1 MASSRKRKSSSV
13 SRKAETVLHEQVRRG
28 NRLAVGLSGG
38 VDSVVLLDLLV
49 PLSVQLRV
57 SLSAIHINHGISP
70 NADRWSHFCHHLC
83 HSRGVPLEIVR
94 LKICR
99 TPGISLEAAG
109 RDERYR
115 IFAALE
121 ADYVVLA
128 QHLDDQAETVMLQ
141 LLRGAGVKGLSG
153 MPVVRTGRSAMKAP
167 APQSSEQAS
176 EPGVAAYPRILRPLL
191 EVSRQ
196 EIEEY
201 AREHALQWMKDES
214 NDDIAFDRNFLRHEF
229 FPLLEKRFP
238 SYRKTFLRTSR
249 HIAEASALLDEL
261 AQADG
266 RECCASGKIEIECLR
281 RLGFLRAKNLL
292 RYTFACEG
300 AILPS
305 AAKLEDILRQLLSSG
320 ANAKLH
326 VSFGNTEIRA
336 FQGLLYLRASS
347 IRPPINW
354 RLAWQGEERLVI
366 AELGGTLTFTPAE
379 GTGISLG
386 KLSEFPVSVG
396 LRRGGERMRPDCKR
410 PRRSLKNLLQEAAI
424 PPWERETLP
433 LIFSGERLAG
443 VPGLGVDCDF
453 QAAGGEPS
461 LIADWRPGRAP
472 A

>member
-1 MASSRKRKSSSV
+1 MASSRKLKSSSV
-13 SRKAETVLHEQVRRG
+13 SRKAEIVLREQVRRG
-28 NRLAVGLSGG
+28 NRLVVGLSGG

-49 PLSVQLRV
+49 PLSVQLHAT
-57 SLSAIHINHGISP
+57 LSAIHINHGISP

-128 QHLDDQAETVMLQ
+128 QHLDDQAETLMLQ

-153 MPVVRTGRSAMKAP
+153 MPVVRAGRSAMKVP

-176 EPGVAAYPRILRPLL
+176 ESGVAASPRILRPLL

-201 AREHALQWMKDES
+201 AREHALRWMKDES

-238 SYRKTFLRTSR
+238 SYRKTFLRASR

-261 AQADG
+261 AQADS
-266 RECCASGKIEIECLR
+266 RECSAAGKIEIECLR

-292 RYTFACEG
+292 RYTFAYEG

-305 AAKLEDILRQLLSSG
+305 AAKLEDISRQLLSSS
-320 ANAKLH
+320 ANTKLH
-326 VSFGNTEIRA
+326 VTFGNTEVRT
-336 FQGLLYLRASS
+336 FRGLLYLRASS
-347 IRPPINW
+347 VRPPIHW

-366 AELGGTLTFTPAE
+366 AELGGTLTLTPAE
-379 GTGISLG
+379 GAGISLG
-386 KLSEFPVSVG
+386 KLTELPVTVR
-396 LRRGGERMRPDCKR
+396 LRRGGERIRPDCKR

-433 LIFSGERLAG
+433 LIFSGEHLASA
-443 VPGLGVDCDF
+443 PGLGVDCDF
-453 QAAGGEPS
+453 QAAPGELS
-461 LIADWRPGRAP
+461 LIADWRPGRVP

>member
-1 MASSRKRKSSSV
+1 M
-13 SRKAETVLHEQVRRG
+13 T
-28 NRLAVGLSGG
+28 
-38 VDSVVLLDLLV
+38 
-49 PLSVQLRV
+49 
-57 SLSAIHINHGISP
+57 
-70 NADRWSHFCHHLC
+70 
-83 HSRGVPLEIVR
+83 
-94 LKICR
+94 
-99 TPGISLEAAG
+99 T
-109 RDERYR
+109 
-115 IFAALE
+115 
-121 ADYVVLA
+121 
-128 QHLDDQAETVMLQ
+128 
-141 LLRGAGVKGLSG
+141 
-153 MPVVRTGRSAMKAP
+153 
-167 APQSSEQAS
+167 
-176 EPGVAAYPRILRPLL
+176 
-191 EVSRQ
+191 
-196 EIEEY
+196 
-201 AREHALQWMKDES
+201 
-214 NDDIAFDRNFLRHEF
+214 
-229 FPLLEKRFP
+229 
-238 SYRKTFLRTSR
+238 
-249 HIAEASALLDEL
+249 
-261 AQADG
+261 
-266 RECCASGKIEIECLR
+266 
-281 RLGFLRAKNLL
+281 
-292 RYTFACEG
+292 EG

-386 KLSEFPVSVG
+386 KLSEFPVTVG